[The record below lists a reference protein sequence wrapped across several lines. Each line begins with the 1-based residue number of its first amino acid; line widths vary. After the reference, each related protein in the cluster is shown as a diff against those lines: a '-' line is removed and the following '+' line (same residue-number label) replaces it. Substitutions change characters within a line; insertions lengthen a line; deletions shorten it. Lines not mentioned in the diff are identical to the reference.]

1 MSRININ
8 TGQSQKIVTL
18 NDGSRVKPLILRM
31 LDKRGIQTEQDI
43 EKFLEPQLKDL
54 PDPALMRDLEK
65 AATIIGESVIRNTP
79 ILIWG
84 DYDVDGTTATSLL
97 LLFFKA
103 VKHENV
109 EYYIP
114 NRLQEGYGLQEESLK
129 RVSGT
134 KTEKDKVLI
143 TVDNGI
149 SAHAAVATA
158 KKLRYQVVITDHH
171 TPPESRVAADAVL
184 NPRQENC
191 DFPGKNLS
199 GVGEIGRAHV

>member
-109 EYYIP
+109 EYYID
-114 NRLQEGYGLQEESLK
+114 RKS
-129 RVSGT
+129 
-134 KTEKDKVLI
+134 
-143 TVDNGI
+143 
-149 SAHAAVATA
+149 
-158 KKLRYQVVITDHH
+158 VV
-171 TPPESRVAADAVL
+171 
-184 NPRQENC
+184 
-191 DFPGKNLS
+191 
-199 GVGEIGRAHV
+199 